1 MYSGVVSLDRLPAPY
16 LVEKI
21 LLNENYN
28 SITNDQDIALLK
40 LANPVVFNGQ
50 SQLHFIKILFM
61 FILLSFLRL
70 HLVDSVIVEMNNV

>member
-1 MYSGVVSLDRLPAPY
+1 MYSGVVSLDRLTAPY

-50 SQLHFIKILFM
+50 SQLHFLKILFI

-70 HLVDSVIVEMNNV
+70 HLVAPQS

>member
-1 MYSGVVSLDRLPAPY
+1 MYSGVVSLERLPAPY

>member
-1 MYSGVVSLDRLPAPY
+1 MYSGVVSLERLPAPY

-50 SQLHFIKILFM
+50 SQLHFTKILFM

-70 HLVDSVIVEMNNV
+70 HLVASVIVEMNNI

>member
-1 MYSGVVSLDRLPAPY
+1 MYSGVVSLERLPAPY

-50 SQLHFIKILFM
+50 SQLHFTKILFM

-70 HLVDSVIVEMNNV
+70 HLVASVIVEMNNV

>member
-1 MYSGVVSLDRLPAPY
+1 MYSGVVSLERLPAPY

-61 FILLSFLRL
+61 FIFLSFLRL
-70 HLVDSVIVEMNNV
+70 HLVDSVIVEMNNI